1 MEQLKA
7 LLGKDVNEVKD
18 QVEELKNQFYRV
30 YRQEQ
35 EAARKKAE
43 ELGENMAEYK
53 PVVDEIEQNFRQ
65 LFSIYKQKRAE
76 ASAKREAE
84 MQQNLLRKQNILEQM
99 KQLAESETADVTANL
114 QKMRD
119 LQAEWKTIGPVPA
132 PQTAALWK
140 EYQHYGEQFYDLVK
154 INFELREYDF
164 KKNLQE
170 KTALCEQAEALAD
183 NPDIVAA
190 NRTLQQLH
198 EDWANIGPV
207 ARDIR
212 EQLWDRFK
220 AASTVIN
227 KRHQEY
233 FDKIHAKEEENL
245 QKKQALIDQA
255 AQIDVDSLKSNK
267 QWDEATEKIQALQ
280 AEWRTIGFAP
290 KKQNQTIY
298 DDFRAITDKFYSAK
312 TAFYKDLRDE
322 MNANLRQKKDL
333 LRQAEEL
340 KDSTDWQATTEKLI
354 ELQKQWK
361 QVGPVARKYSEE
373 IWKQFTA
380 ACDHFFDEKK
390 KAYKADHEAYLKRQE
405 ERKAGHAREE
415 ELSGDRRKL
424 VRMYE
429 AIQLETKT
437 MENNMGFFSG
447 KAEGLLKTMQKKIEA
462 NKQKM
467 AEIEAKIAEIDAA
480 DAAGT
485 AE

>member
-1 MEQLKA
+1 MEKQELMEQLKA

-18 QVEELKNQFYRV
+18 QVEELKNQFYRI

-65 LFSIYKQKRAE
+65 LFSIYKQQRAE
-76 ASAKREAE
+76 ATAKREAE
-84 MQQNLLRKQNILEQM
+84 QEQNLLRKQNILAQM
-99 KQLAESETADVTANL
+99 KELAESETADVTANL

-119 LQAEWKTIGPVPA
+119 LQAEWKTIGQVPA
-132 PQTAALWK
+132 QHVAALWK

-170 KTALCEQAEALAD
+170 KTELCEKAEALKD
-183 NPDIVAA
+183 STDIVAA

-198 EDWANIGPV
+198 EEWANIGPV
-207 ARDIR
+207 AREIR
-212 EQLWDRFK
+212 EELWNRFK
-220 AASTVIN
+220 EASTVIN

-245 QKKQALIDQA
+245 QKKQALIDRA
-255 AQIDVDSLKSNK
+255 AEIRPEDLKSNK
-267 QWDEATEKIQALQ
+267 QWDEATEKIQAIQ

-290 KKQNQTIY
+290 KKQNQSIY
-298 DDFRAITDKFYSAK
+298 DDFRAITDKFYAEK
-312 TAFYKDLRDE
+312 TAFYKGLRDE
-322 MNANLRQKKDL
+322 LNGNLRQKKDL

-340 KDSTDWQATTEKLI
+340 KDSTDWKEATDKFI

-361 QVGPVARKYSEE
+361 QVGPVARKYSED

-380 ACDHFFDEKK
+380 ACDHFFEEKK
-390 KAYKADHEAYLKRQE
+390 KAFKADHENYLKRQE
-405 ERKAGHAREE
+405 DRKVQRAKEE
-415 ELSGDRRKL
+415 VLDGDRRKL

-447 KAEGLLKTMQKKIEA
+447 KAEGLLKSMQQKIEA
-462 NKQKM
+462 NKKKM

-480 DAAGT
+480 
-485 AE
+485 E